1 MAKQKDSKTT
11 PGMTDEEEREKGEGK
26 MDAIGRHFASAC
38 DSGFVSLVCETE
50 LVRRTWER
58 L

>member
-1 MAKQKDSKTT
+1 MAKQKDNKTT
-11 PGMTDEEEREKGEGK
+11 PGMTEEREKGEGK
-26 MDAIGRHFASAC
+26 VDAIGRHFASAC